1 MNSSLF
7 ISPGGLGD
15 TSKFGGTCSGGRG
28 WGRDRYDSSP
38 RNSENRGKSCIGNV
52 TSFAKVPRKCQ
63 NKMCWLRSGDEKSIP
78 GFPEANPSTSQHPS
92 QAEELVIW
100 QFSSEP
106 WTAPQIRLH
115 IPTRPQSARHGD
127 WHHGQRKGRS
137 CSHIHGS
144 LPSGF
149 REKTYIRENPFT
161 RCRVFTHTAKG
172 PSQPMLHLTSI
183 HAFGCY

>member
-15 TSKFGGTCSGGRG
+15 TSKFGGACSGGRG

-100 QFSSEP
+100 QFSSAP

-115 IPTRPQSARHGD
+115 IPTRPQSAREAS
-127 WHHGQRKGRS
+127 S
-137 CSHIHGS
+137 CSPGPGHCLGS
-144 LPSGF
+144 MRRQACSQRGPPPGSPQARLRNIALLP
-149 REKTYIRENPFT
+149 T
-161 RCRVFTHTAKG
+161 RPRCLAKDPDG
-172 PSQPMLHLTSI
+172 LL
-183 HAFGCY
+183 